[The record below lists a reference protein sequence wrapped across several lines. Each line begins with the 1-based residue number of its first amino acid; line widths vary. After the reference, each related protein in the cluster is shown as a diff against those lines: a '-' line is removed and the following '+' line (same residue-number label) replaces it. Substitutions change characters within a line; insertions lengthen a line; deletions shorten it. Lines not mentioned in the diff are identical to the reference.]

1 MVTLKV
7 KLPKRVADDLQEFCD
22 AEGVGIGYIIT
33 EALGDFLEND
43 YSEDIID
50 EEPEVTLDEDN

>member
-7 KLPKRVADDLQEFCD
+7 KLPKRVVDDLQEFCD
-22 AEGVGIGYIIT
+22 AEGLCSGYVIT
-33 EALGDFLEND
+33 EALGEFLEND